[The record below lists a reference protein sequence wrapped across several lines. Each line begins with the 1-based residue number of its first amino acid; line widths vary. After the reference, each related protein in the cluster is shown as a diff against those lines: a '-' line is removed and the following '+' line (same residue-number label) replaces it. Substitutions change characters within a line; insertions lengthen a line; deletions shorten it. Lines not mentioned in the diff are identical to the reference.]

1 MNILNFTTVFPDENS
16 CKIHFKNQREK
27 EGIVCKKCGCKN
39 HYWLQNKWQWQCK
52 TCNFR
57 TTLRSGTVMENS
69 NLKVRLWYLAMLFMS
84 YSKKGIS
91 AMELQRQLNHKRYDT
106 IWSLMHRIRNAMGNR
121 DASYTLEG
129 MIEFDEAYFEKAT
142 PEGIK
147 LKRGKGSQK
156 QQNVAVMAEST
167 ELEDVETGKKSKHCR
182 YFKMKVLDTH
192 KSKEIID
199 AVKDN
204 IENKSIVFSDKSTS
218 YVDICDYVEIHS
230 MEKSTTKT
238 TKSTLKWV
246 HVAISN
252 AKRTLLGI
260 YHKINGKY
268 LQLYLDEFC
277 YKLNRR
283 YYGENL
289 FNRLTLAVA
298 KTYW

>member
-121 DASYTLEG
+121 DALYTLEG

>member
-27 EGIVCKKCGCKN
+27 EGVVCKKCGCKN

-121 DASYTLEG
+121 DALYTLEG

-192 KSKEIID
+192 KSKEIVD